1 MMKKFIT
8 AMLGSIAGFWISLI
22 IIAISFFLVI
32 IVAISNTSEPKVTL
46 TDKSVLH
53 LNLSGEISEREKP
66 LESIYD
72 LQSYDKEAISY
83 RDIIKAIYSAKDD
96 AKIEGIFIDCKGA
109 SLGISSCQE
118 IIEAIN
124 DFKETGKWVYA
135 YADNYGQ
142 GDYFIASV
150 SDSIFINPIG
160 NVDIHGL
167 SATTI
172 FYKGLM
178 DKIGIEAQVLKVGT
192 YKSAVE
198 PFILTHMSDA
208 SKEQQLH
215 YMGNIWNSICTQIAT
230 SRNVSVEKINEWAD
244 SLIYTQK
251 TDYYVKNSV
260 VDKLYYRHEVETML
274 RNKLKLK
281 DDEDLNLISTKNYFS
296 LMNVININ
304 NKNEH
309 IAVLFATGDIV
320 DNGNGG
326 IVGEKMVPQI
336 LDLAK
341 DDNVKGLVLRV
352 NSGGGSAFAS
362 EQIWD
367 ALEQFKNEGKPF
379 YVSMGDVAASGGYY
393 ISCGA
398 DQIYAEPTTL
408 TGSIGIFGIIPN
420 AKKLLENNLGVT
432 TDNVSTNLNGDF
444 LSFVTPMSDIQKEK
458 MQKYIENGYNTFVT
472 RCANGRGVPV
482 DSILKIAEGRVWD
495 GKSAKEIGL
504 IDQYGGLEKVVA
516 DMKEKTGVENVVDY
530 PLNTT
535 SFLNEILSSTQLSS
549 NDFVPSEFKELK
561 DYYNIVNRIKSM
573 SNIQCKMEDITI
585 K

>member
-32 IVAISNTSEPKVTL
+32 IVAISNTSKPKVTL
-46 TDKSVLH
+46 SDKSVLH

-96 AKIEGIFIDCKGA
+96 AKIVGIFIDCKGA

-142 GDYFIASV
+142 GDYYIASA

-198 PFILTHMSDA
+198 PFMLTHMSDA

-215 YMGNIWNSICTQIAT
+215 YMGNIWNSICTQIAI
-230 SRNVSVEKINEWAD
+230 SRKVSIEKINEWAD

-304 NKNEH
+304 NKKEH

-326 IVGEKMVPQI
+326 IVGDKMVPQI

-530 PLNTT
+530 PLNTS

>member
-22 IIAISFFLVI
+22 IIAISFFLFIV
-32 IVAISNTSEPKVTL
+32 VAISNTSVPKTSL
-46 TDKSVLH
+46 TYKSVLH
-53 LNLSGEISEREKP
+53 LNLNGEILERERP

-83 RDIIKAIYSAKDD
+83 RDIIKTIYSAKDD

-109 SLGISSCQE
+109 TLGISSCQE

-124 DFKETGKWVYA
+124 DFKEAGKWVYA

-142 GDYFIASV
+142 GDYYIASAA
-150 SDSIFINPIG
+150 DSIFINPIG

-178 DKIGIEAQVLKVGT
+178 DKIGIEAQILKVGT

-198 PFILTHMSDA
+198 PFMLTHMSDA

-215 YMGNIWNSICTQIAT
+215 YMGNIWNSMCAQIAS
-230 SRNVSVEKINEWAD
+230 SRNVTIEKINEWAD
-244 SLIYTQK
+244 SLIYTKK
-251 TDYYVKNSV
+251 TDYYVNNNV
-260 VDKLYYRHEVETML
+260 VDKLYYRHEVESML

-281 DDEDLNLISTKNYFS
+281 EDEDLNLISTKNYFT
-296 LMNVININ
+296 LNNIINLN
-304 NKNEH
+304 NKTEH

-326 IVGEKMVPQI
+326 IVGDKMVPQI

-367 ALEQFKNEGKPF
+367 ALEQFKKEGKPF

-504 IDQYGGLEKVVA
+504 IDQFGGLEKVIA
-516 DMKEKTGVENVVDY
+516 DMKEKTGIENVVDY
-530 PLNTT
+530 PLNTS
-535 SFLNEILSSTQLSS
+535 SFLNEIMSSTQLSNS
-549 NDFVPSEFKELK
+549 NFVPSEFKELK
-561 DYYNIVNRIKSM
+561 DYYKIVNRIKSM

>member
-32 IVAISNTSEPKVTL
+32 IVAISNTSKPKVTL
-46 TDKSVLH
+46 SDKSVLH
-53 LNLSGEISEREKP
+53 INLSGEISEREKP

-142 GDYFIASV
+142 GDYYIASA

-198 PFILTHMSDA
+198 PFMLTHMSDA

-230 SRNVSVEKINEWAD
+230 SRKVSIEKINEWAD

-281 DDEDLNLISTKNYFS
+281 DNEDLNLISTKNYFS

-304 NKNEH
+304 NKKEH

-326 IVGEKMVPQI
+326 IVGDKMVPQI

-530 PLNTT
+530 PLNTS

-561 DYYNIVNRIKSM
+561 NYYNIVNRIKSM

>member
-22 IIAISFFLVI
+22 IIAISFFLFIVI
-32 IVAISNTSEPKVTL
+32 AISNTSETGVSL
-46 TDKSVLH
+46 TDNSVLH
-53 LNLSGEISEREKP
+53 LNLSGEITERERP

-72 LQSYDKEAISY
+72 LQSYDGKAISY
-83 RDIIKAIYSAKDD
+83 RDIINAIYSAKDD

-109 SLGISSCQE
+109 NLGIASCQE
-118 IIEAIN
+118 IIDAIH
-124 DFKETGKWVYA
+124 DFKKTGKWVYA
-135 YADNYGQ
+135 YADNYAQ
-142 GDYFIASV
+142 GDYYIASV

-178 DKIGIEAQVLKVGT
+178 DKLGIEAQILKVGT

-198 PFILTHMSDA
+198 PFMLNHMSDA
-208 SKEQQLH
+208 SREQQLH
-215 YMGNIWNSICTQIAT
+215 YMGNIWNSICEQIAN
-230 SRNVSVEKINEWAD
+230 SRKVNVDKINEWAD
-244 SLIYTQK
+244 SLIYTKK
-251 TDYYVKNSV
+251 TDYYVKNKV
-260 VDKLYYRHEVETML
+260 VDKTYYRHEFETML
-274 RNKLKLK
+274 RNKLKLEE
-281 DDEDLNLISTKNYFS
+281 DEVINLISPKNYFAQN
-296 LMNVININ
+296 NVINLN
-304 NKNEH
+304 RTTEH

-326 IVGEKMVPQI
+326 IVGDKMVPQI
-336 LDLAK
+336 LDLAN

-367 ALEQFKNEGKPF
+367 ALEQFKKEGKPF

-420 AKKLLENNLGVT
+420 IKNLLENNLGIT

-444 LSFVTPMSDIQKEK
+444 LALVSPMSDIQKEK
-458 MQKYIENGYNTFVT
+458 MQKYIENGYSTFVT

-504 IDQYGGLEKVVA
+504 IDKFGGLEKVIA
-516 DMKEKTGVENVVDY
+516 DMKEKTGIENVVDY
-530 PLNTT
+530 PLNTS
-535 SFLNEILSSTQLSS
+535 SFLNEIMSSAQFPYDKLMSTDI
-549 NDFVPSEFKELK
+549 NELK
-561 DYYNIVNRIKSM
+561 EYYNIINRFKSM
-573 SNIQCKMEDITI
+573 SHIQCKMEDITI

>member
-32 IVAISNTSEPKVTL
+32 IVAISNTSKPKVTL
-46 TDKSVLH
+46 SDKSVLH
-53 LNLSGEISEREKP
+53 INLSGEISEREKP

-142 GDYFIASV
+142 GDYYIASA

-198 PFILTHMSDA
+198 PFMLTHMSDA

-281 DDEDLNLISTKNYFS
+281 DNEDLNLISTKNYFS

-304 NKNEH
+304 NKKEH

-326 IVGEKMVPQI
+326 IVGDKMVPQI

-530 PLNTT
+530 PLNTS

>member
-8 AMLGSIAGFWISLI
+8 AMLGSIAGFWISLT
-22 IIAISFFLVI
+22 IIAISFFLFI
-32 IVAISNTSEPKVTL
+32 AVAISNTSEQSVSL

-53 LNLSGEISEREKP
+53 LKLNGEISERERP

-83 RDIIKAIYSAKDD
+83 RDIIKAICAAKDD
-96 AKIEGIFIDCKGA
+96 DKIEGIFIDCKGA
-109 SLGISSCQE
+109 SIGLSSCQE
-118 IIEAIN
+118 IIEALN
-124 DFKETGKWVYA
+124 DFKKTSKWVYA

-142 GDYFIASV
+142 GDYYIASA

-167 SATTI
+167 SATTM

-178 DKIGIEAQVLKVGT
+178 DKIGVEAQVLKVGT

-198 PFILTHMSDA
+198 PFMLTHMSDA
-208 SKEQQLH
+208 SREQQLH
-215 YMGNIWNSICTQIAT
+215 YMGNIWNSICTQIAN
-230 SRNVSVEKINEWAD
+230 SRKVTIDKINEWAD
-244 SLIYTQK
+244 SLIYTKK
-251 TDYYVKNSV
+251 TDYYVKNKV
-260 VDKLYYRHEVETML
+260 VDKTYYRHEFETML
-274 RNKLKLK
+274 RNKLKLEE
-281 DDEDLNLISTKNYFS
+281 DEVINLISPKYYFAQN
-296 LMNVININ
+296 NVINLN
-304 NKNEH
+304 RTTEH

-326 IVGEKMVPQI
+326 IVGDKMVPQI

-367 ALEQFKNEGKPF
+367 ALEQFKKEGKPF

-420 AKKLLENNLGVT
+420 IKK
-432 TDNVSTNLNGDF
+432 
-444 LSFVTPMSDIQKEK
+444 
-458 MQKYIENGYNTFVT
+458 QKYIENGYSTFVT

-504 IDQYGGLEKVVA
+504 IDKFGGLEKVIA
-516 DMKEKTGVENVVDY
+516 DMKEKTGVESVVDY
-530 PLNTT
+530 PLNAS
-535 SFLNEILSSTQLSS
+535 SFLNEIMSSTQLSS
-549 NDFVPSEFKELK
+549 SNFVPTEFKELK
-561 DYYNIVNRIKSM
+561 DYYDVVNRIKRM
-573 SNIQCKMEDITI
+573 SNVQCKMEDITI

>member
-142 GDYFIASV
+142 GDYFIASA

-160 NVDIHGL
+160 NIDIHGL

>member
-32 IVAISNTSEPKVTL
+32 IVAISNTSKPNVTL

-142 GDYFIASV
+142 GDYYIASA

-198 PFILTHMSDA
+198 PFMLTHMSDA

-230 SRNVSVEKINEWAD
+230 SRKVSIEKINEWAD

-274 RNKLKLK
+274 RNKLKLNNN
-281 DDEDLNLISTKNYFS
+281 EDLNLISTKNYFS

-304 NKNEH
+304 NKKEH

-326 IVGEKMVPQI
+326 IVGDKMVPQI

-535 SFLNEILSSTQLSS
+535 SFLNEILSSAQLSS

>member
-22 IIAISFFLVI
+22 IIAISFFLFIV
-32 IVAISNTSEPKVTL
+32 VAISNTSEQSVSL

-53 LNLSGEISEREKP
+53 LKLNGEISERERP

-83 RDIIKAIYSAKDD
+83 RDIIKAICAAKDD
-96 AKIEGIFIDCKGA
+96 GKIEGIFIDCKGA
-109 SLGISSCQE
+109 SIGLSSCQE
-118 IIEAIN
+118 IIEALN
-124 DFKETGKWVYA
+124 DFKKTSKWVYA

-142 GDYFIASV
+142 GDYYIASA

-167 SATTI
+167 SATTM

-178 DKIGIEAQVLKVGT
+178 DKIGVEAQVLKVGT

-198 PFILTHMSDA
+198 PFMLTHMSDA
-208 SKEQQLH
+208 SREQQLH
-215 YMGNIWNSICTQIAT
+215 YMGNIWNSICTQIAN
-230 SRNVSVEKINEWAD
+230 SRKVTVDKINEWAD
-244 SLIYTQK
+244 SLIYTKK
-251 TDYYVKNSV
+251 TDYYVKNKV
-260 VDKLYYRHEVETML
+260 VDKTYYRHEFETML
-274 RNKLKLK
+274 RNKLKLEE
-281 DDEDLNLISTKNYFS
+281 DEVINLISPKYYFAQN
-296 LMNVININ
+296 NVINLN
-304 NKNEH
+304 RTTEH

-326 IVGEKMVPQI
+326 IVGDKMVPQI

-367 ALEQFKNEGKPF
+367 ALEQFKKEGKPF

-420 AKKLLENNLGVT
+420 IKNLLENNLGIT

-444 LSFVTPMSDIQKEK
+444 LALVSPMSDIQKEK
-458 MQKYIENGYNTFVT
+458 MQKYIENGYSTFVT

-504 IDQYGGLEKVVA
+504 IDKFGGLEKVIA
-516 DMKEKTGVENVVDY
+516 DMKEKTGVESVVDY
-530 PLNTT
+530 PLNAS
-535 SFLNEILSSTQLSS
+535 SFLNEIMSSTQLSS
-549 NDFVPSEFKELK
+549 SNFVPTEFKELK
-561 DYYNIVNRIKSM
+561 DYYDVVNRIKRM
-573 SNIQCKMEDITI
+573 SNVQCKMEDITI